1 MYISYQRIT
10 LVYDFKARNSVNIFQ
25 MVVLFYDKKEYRTE
39 SKVLSLSTQGEL
51 KRGNFR
57 SYIGQKTKA
66 KKKKKEL
73 NQSYQECNVGR
84 VKKRKRQKLYWLEN
98 ESQKKKN

>member
-1 MYISYQRIT
+1 
-10 LVYDFKARNSVNIFQ
+10 

-39 SKVLSLSTQGEL
+39 SKVLFLSTEGEL
-51 KRGNFR
+51 KRGNVR

-66 KKKKKEL
+66 KKKKKKEL

-98 ESQKKKN
+98 ESQKKKIKPELLG